1 MVVTTPLTVVPPPTC
16 DNYEAKSAFWDL
28 FDSTMTLTFDLLIP
42 AFDVHSSLPQSPL
55 LVKVWSNSINKYVRY
70 LVTNVCLGL
79 THGQTDAHNDAWTLW
94 KHNVSL
100 HHIGGGM
107 EINVSCSM
115 QNEKLYVCLV
125 AWSNGTIVGCFN
137 KVTVC
142 RARLVL
148 RWVTI
153 TRYIVLVCNQES

>member
-79 THGQTDAHNDAWTLW
+79 THGQTDAHNDA
-94 KHNVSL
+94 
-100 HHIGGGM
+100 
-107 EINVSCSM
+107 
-115 QNEKLYVCLV
+115 
-125 AWSNGTIVGCFN
+125 
-137 KVTVC
+137 
-142 RARLVL
+142 
-148 RWVTI
+148 
-153 TRYIVLVCNQES
+153 